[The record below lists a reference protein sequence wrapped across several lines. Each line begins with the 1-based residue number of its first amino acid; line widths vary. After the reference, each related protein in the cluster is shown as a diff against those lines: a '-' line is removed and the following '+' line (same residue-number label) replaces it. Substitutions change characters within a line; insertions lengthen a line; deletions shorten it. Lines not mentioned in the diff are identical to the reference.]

1 LSALTGNED
10 VVSFCEGGKSYVGIL
25 HRLIQTSK
33 DGFRRQLKN
42 ASVRLLL
49 KKNEEEKE
57 TTSHN
62 YGFVPLIEICSI
74 VHYNVR

>member
-1 LSALTGNED
+1 
-10 VVSFCEGGKSYVGIL
+10 
-25 HRLIQTSK
+25 LIETSK
-33 DGFRRQLKN
+33 DGFRKQLKK
-42 ASVRLLL
+42 ASVRFLL

-62 YGFVPLIEICSI
+62 YGFVPTLIEIGSI